1 MTNGIVVKWTLQANK
16 GLAQVIAYLEAE
28 WTFREMLQLEKNI
41 IQVTSQIVLFSDLY
55 PKSETYKD
63 LHKAIVDK
71 NNYLVYRVNQKKNT
85 IEIINFRGT
94 KQKPKY

>member
-1 MTNGIVVKWTLQANK
+1 MALVVKWTLQADK
-16 GLAQVIAYLEAE
+16 GLSKVITYLEEE
-28 WTFREMLQLEKNI
+28 WTFREILQLEKNI
-41 IQVTSQIVLFSDLY
+41 IQVTSQIVLFPDLY
-55 PKSETYKD
+55 PKSVAYKN

-71 NNYLVYRVNQKKNT
+71 NNYLVYRVNHKKAI

>member
-1 MTNGIVVKWTLQANK
+1 MALEIKWTPQADK
-16 GLAQVIAYLEAE
+16 GLAIVIEYLEAK
-28 WTFREMLQLEKNI
+28 WTFREILQLEENI
-41 IQVTSQIVLFSDLY
+41 TQVTNQISLFPDLY
-55 PKSETYKD
+55 PKSETYKN

-71 NNYLVYRVNQKKNT
+71 NNYLVYRVNFKKSC